1 MFLQDDLANYKYF
14 IWKNVWDENVAAEIE
29 TPKIEFD
36 RQFVMEVWRDDAMDD
51 VESKF
56 EF

>member
-36 RQFVMEVWRDDAMDD
+36 RQFVMEV
-51 VESKF
+51 
-56 EF
+56 